1 MTKVTI
7 EIDLPE
13 GQPMPDPA
21 HILRLTDPNW
31 MASWWHTSDIQYNF
45 EDDNIT
51 EDEAR
56 AILELASDYHD
67 CNVGLSWDSF
77 DVWKDMV
84 LRDRPEGYCFLS
96 QDDKEEYPY
105 GIEYSSDID
114 GNEIDDVEWFATE
127 ELRAAEISKCKNMNF
142 AFPREEV

>member
-13 GQPMPDPA
+13 GQAMPDPRY
-21 HILRLTDPNW
+21 ILQLTDPNW
-31 MASWWHTSDIQYNF
+31 MASWWHISDIQYNF

-56 AILELASDYHD
+56 EILSLAEKYHD

-77 DVWKDMV
+77 DVWKDIV
-84 LRDRPEGYCFLS
+84 LEDRPEGYCFLS
-96 QDDKEEYPY
+96 QDDKEDRPY

-114 GNEIDDVEWFATE
+114 GNEIYDVEWFATE
-127 ELRAAEISKCKNMNF
+127 ELRADEIIKCKNMNF

>member
-1 MTKVTI
+1 MPKVTI

-13 GQPMPDPA
+13 GQAMPSPTD
-21 HILRLTDPNW
+21 ILRLTSPDW
-31 MASWWHTSDIQYNF
+31 LVDWWHISDIQGNF
-45 EDDNIT
+45 EDDEIT

-56 AILELASDYHD
+56 AVLELASDCHD
-67 CNVGLSWDSF
+67 ANVGFCWDSF

-84 LRDRPEGYCFLS
+84 LEDRPEGYCFLS
-96 QDDKEEYPY
+96 QDDKEDKPY

-127 ELRAAEISKCKNMNF
+127 ELRAAEIIKCKNMNF